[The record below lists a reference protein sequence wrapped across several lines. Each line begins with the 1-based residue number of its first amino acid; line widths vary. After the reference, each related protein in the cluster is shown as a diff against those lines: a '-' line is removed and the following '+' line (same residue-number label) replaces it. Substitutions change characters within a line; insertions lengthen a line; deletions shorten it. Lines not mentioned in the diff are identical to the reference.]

1 MVKSISSVGRNGVHD
16 YLLIRASGILLTLY
30 TLYMVCSI
38 AFGGDINY
46 LSWTAFFSG
55 TFTKVFTM
63 IALVAILVHAW
74 IGLWQVITDYIKP
87 AKLRALVQ
95 FAVIVALSAYF
106 FSGLFIL
113 WGV

>member
-16 YLLIRASGILLTLY
+16 YLLIRASGIVLTLY
-30 TLYMVCSI
+30 TLYMVGFL
-38 AFGGDINY
+38 AFGGEINY
-46 LSWTAFFSG
+46 LSWNAFFGS

-63 IALVAILVHAW
+63 IALVAILIHAW
-74 IGLWQVITDYIKP
+74 IGLWQVLTDYIKP
-87 AKLRALVQ
+87 AKLRAVLQ

>member
-16 YLLIRASGILLTLY
+16 YLLIRASGIVLTLY
-30 TLYMVCSI
+30 TLYMVGFLT
-38 AFGGDINY
+38 FGGEINY
-46 LSWTAFFSG
+46 LSWNAFFGS

-63 IALVAILVHAW
+63 IALVAILIHAW
-74 IGLWQVITDYIKP
+74 IGLWQVLTDYIKP
-87 AKLRALVQ
+87 AKLRAVLQ